1 MKSTIRSNI
10 FETNSSSVHS
20 MVYKSLELSEC
31 QLPINRKTGNII
43 GHFDTFDC
51 VFDYDDQDMKLAYI
65 LTCLYY
71 QEGMDVERVKESW
84 DFRELEEMLQEY
96 TGCAGLE
103 ISDYG
108 DPYIDHQSVPEG
120 YGGNNLFRYDKDSM
134 KNFIFNDNIV
144 LHSEYD

>member
-1 MKSTIRSNI
+1 MKLTIRSNL

-20 MVYKSLELSEC
+20 IVYKNQELSEPD
-31 QLPINRKTGNII
+31 LPINQKTGNII
-43 GHFDTFDC
+43 GHLDTFDC

-84 DFRELEEMLQEY
+84 NFFELEEMLQEY
-96 TGCAGLE
+96 CGCAGLE
-103 ISDYG
+103 ISDHG
-108 DPYIDHQSVPEG
+108 DPYIDHQSVPDR
-120 YGGNNLFRYDKDSM
+120 YGENGLFRYDKNSM
-134 KNFIFNDNIV
+134 KNFIFNKNVV